1 MKKLSLILF
10 AVILCLSLVSC
21 EKSKIEL
28 GFYQI
33 EKAQEFNEYSGI
45 GVTLEE
51 NGICTVDFSMTGDRF
66 VGDYSVK
73 GNTLTLSLDE
83 LSGEYINNTDIDLEY
98 SFEIKENTLIF
109 KGYSGSEIKY
119 TYNITGEE
127 MILKRSMHFE
137 KGDKFTLQNA
147 DNNES
152 FKAKVLET
160 YEYMLLVSPLE
171 DEREANSSDKI
182 NVEIPQSVRESTRK
196 FKQNDIITVVYNGEI
211 LETYPASL
219 GQVFDIK
226 LAE

>member
-21 EKSKIEL
+21 KKNKIEL

-66 VGDYSVK
+66 VGNYSVK

-182 NVEIPQSVRESTRK
+182 NVDIPQSVRESTRK
-196 FKQNDIITVVYNGEI
+196 FKQNDIITIVYNGEI